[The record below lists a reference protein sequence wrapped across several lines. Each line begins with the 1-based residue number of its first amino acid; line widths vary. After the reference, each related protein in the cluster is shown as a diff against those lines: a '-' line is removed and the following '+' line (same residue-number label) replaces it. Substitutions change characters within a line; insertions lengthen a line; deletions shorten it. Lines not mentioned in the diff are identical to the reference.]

1 MTSRRIPYG
10 RCSFVPPEGF
20 VVVEK
25 ASSPVATSS
34 GCSQCGDTVKEAVSI
49 TLTKTA
55 AYTGAPDY
63 SENPEDMN
71 PDAYP
76 VSITIVTLSKSVS
89 PWDYLHETSSVL
101 RVCLN
106 DFTLHFC
113 GKDRIGE
120 YEAAWSQ
127 CSFQSNFR
135 IFLLTFA
142 WIADGE
148 FVTATMTVTDSGVGK
163 GWKDLRRF
171 VESVRL

>member
-1 MTSRRIPYG
+1 MTSRRIQYG

-20 VVVEK
+20 VLVEK
-25 ASSPVATSS
+25 ASSPGATSP
-34 GCSQCGDTVKEAVSI
+34 GCSHCGEAAKEPVSI
-49 TLTKTA
+49 TLAGTA

-63 SENPEDMN
+63 SKNPEDMN

-76 VSITIVTLSKSVS
+76 VSITLVTLSKSVS
-89 PWDYLHETSSVL
+89 PWDYLHETSSAL
-101 RVCLN
+101 RECLN
-106 DFTLHFC
+106 DFAMHFC

-120 YEAAWSQ
+120 YEAAWTQ

-148 FVTATMTVTDSGVGK
+148 LVAATMTVTDSGVGK
-163 GWKDLRRF
+163 GWKNLHRF